1 MNDNVNY
8 WLQELT
14 AEAREA
20 MVNDEYEA
28 MQDEY
33 LCRMV
38 AVVTMDD
45 VGSEFDPKIA

>member
-1 MNDNVNY
+1 MIDIVNY

-14 AEAREA
+14 AEARMEMVEA
-20 MVNDEYEA
+20 WYQDMMDEN
-28 MQDEY
+28 

-38 AVVTMDD
+38 ADVTMDD